1 MREIVENM
9 NIENEVR
16 VKVRTEVEKLSSI
29 RRKTIMDFYYFIKF
43 QFN

>member
-29 RRKTIMDFYYFIKF
+29 RSKTIIDFFYFIKF